1 MTIKVGWRVVKFS
14 IYEYA
19 IVSRTEKFL
28 GKLVVSPFLFES
40 RRLSVA
46 VMCKAAL
53 AEV

>member
-28 GKLVVSPFLFES
+28 GKLVVSPFFI
-40 RRLSVA
+40 
-46 VMCKAAL
+46 
-53 AEV
+53 